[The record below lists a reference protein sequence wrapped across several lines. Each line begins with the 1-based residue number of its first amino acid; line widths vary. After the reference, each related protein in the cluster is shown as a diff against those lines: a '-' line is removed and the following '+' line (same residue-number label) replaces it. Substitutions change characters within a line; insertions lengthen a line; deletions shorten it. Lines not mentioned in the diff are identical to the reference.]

1 LYEQS
6 TTASSTTKWK
16 FISILLIGMLIFNIG
31 LFVYLYRDFQSQFD
45 TLQTQFTSL
54 HQDFLDNQLMIAQLQ
69 QQLEGVPYNN
79 HSWGFSY
86 AEVFTVIKDSV
97 VLIKTRIS
105 TEFGLEDYAQGS
117 GFIYSEDGYILT
129 NYHVIE
135 DADEITVTFTS
146 GNIAK
151 ANIIGTDPY
160 SDIAVIKVETLTEVL
175 SPVILGNSS
184 ELVIGEPV
192 VAVGNPYGL
201 SGTITAGIISQ
212 VGRELS
218 APGGYTVIDVIQLDA
233 AINPGNSGGP
243 LVNMRGEVIGM
254 NTAIVTGSTGVG
266 FAIPSDT
273 IKRELESLLTTGG
286 YVHSWVGISGNEVT
300 PEIAQVIGLN
310 YTYGILIAEVVVGG
324 PADNAGL
331 RGGDR
336 TERIGGIVYVIG
348 GDVIIGL
355 DGMIVRTF
363 SDLSVYLEQNT
374 RPGMVIQVLVMRN
387 NQKLKIEIT
396 LGERPLPEHVT

>member
-1 LYEQS
+1 LELAQ
-6 TTASSTTKWK
+6 
-16 FISILLIGMLIFNIG
+16 
-31 LFVYLYRDFQSQFD
+31 
-45 TLQTQFTSL
+45 L
-54 HQDFLDNQLMIAQLQ
+54 HQQI
-69 QQLEGVPYNN
+69 EGVTHINQ
-79 HSWGFSY
+79 SWGFSY
-86 AEVFTVIKDSV
+86 TEVFNLIKDSV
-97 VLIKTRIS
+97 VLIKTRIA

-117 GFIYSEDGYILT
+117 GFIYSGDGYILT
-129 NYHVIE
+129 NHHVIE
-135 DADEITVTFTS
+135 GADEITVTFTS

-151 ANIIGTDPY
+151 ATPIGADPY
-160 SDIAVIKVETLTEVL
+160 TDIAVIKVEVLTEVL
-175 SPVILGNSS
+175 YPVVLGNSS
-184 ELVIGEPV
+184 ALVIGEPV

-218 APGGYTVIDVIQLDA
+218 APGGYTIVDVIQLDA

-243 LVNMRGEVIGM
+243 LVNMRGEVVGM

-273 IKRELESLLTTGG
+273 INRELESLLTTGG

-310 YTYGILIAEVVVGG
+310 YTYGILIAEVAAEG

-336 TERIGGIVYVIG
+336 TERIGGILYTVG

-363 SDLSVYLEQNT
+363 NDLSVYLERNT
-374 RPGMVIQVLVMRN
+374 RPGMVIRLIVIRN
-387 NQKLKIEIT
+387 KQKLTRDIT
-396 LGERPLPEHVT
+396 LGERPLP